1 MEDEKLEI
9 TPEMANSF
17 AEDVEEL
24 TELEEEEEKAD
35 E

>member
-1 MEDEKLEI
+1 MEEEKLEI

-17 AEDVEEL
+17 TENVEEL
-24 TELEEEEEKAD
+24 TELEEMEEKAD

>member
-17 AEDVEEL
+17 AEEVEDL
-24 TELEEEEEKAD
+24 TEIEEKEEENNE
-35 E
+35 